1 MNRKILRNPAQAFL
15 QGRELGKA
23 EGRQMGFDRDSY
35 IQFLRFYNVNTE
47 LKIMGPER
55 FKKFYTEFQKE
66 KARLFNQEFG
76 SDIDNVTTAIY
87 HATETAQELGIDLSF
102 EKMEKRAKN
111 FEKSIKEVAK
121 NGKELD

>member
-23 EGRQMGFDRDSY
+23 EGRQVGFDADSY

-66 KARLFNQEFG
+66 KARLFNREFG
-76 SDIDNVTTAIY
+76 ADLDKVTTAIF
-87 HATETAQELGIDLSF
+87 HATETAQELGIDLNF
-102 EKMEKRAKN
+102 EKMEKRAKEFDN
-111 FEKSIKEVAK
+111 A
-121 NGKELD
+121 D

>member
-23 EGRQMGFDRDSY
+23 EGRQVGFDRDSY
-35 IQFLRFYNVNTE
+35 IQFLAFYNVNTE
-47 LKIMGPER
+47 LKIMGAER

-76 SDIDNVTTAIY
+76 GDLDKVTTAIF
-87 HATETAQELGIDLSF
+87 HATETAQELGIDLNF
-102 EKMEKRAKN
+102 EKMERRAKEFDN
-111 FEKSIKEVAK
+111 A
-121 NGKELD
+121 D

>member
-1 MNRKILRNPAQAFL
+1 MAKIARNPAQAFL
-15 QGRELGKA
+15 QGRELGKV
-23 EGRQMGFDRDSY
+23 EGRQVGFDRDSY
-35 IQFLRFYNVNTE
+35 IQFLAFYNVNAE
-47 LKIMGPER
+47 LKIMGAER

-87 HATETAQELGIDLSF
+87 HATETAAELGIDLNF

-111 FEKSIKEVAK
+111 FENKSI
-121 NGKELD
+121 

>member
-1 MNRKILRNPAQAFL
+1 MTKKISRNPAQAFL

-23 EGRQMGFDRDSY
+23 EGRQVGFDRDSY

-47 LKIMGPER
+47 LKIMGAER

-76 SDIDNVTTAIY
+76 SDLDNVTAAVY

-102 EKMEKRAKN
+102 ERMERRAKN
-111 FEKSIKEVAK
+111 Y
-121 NGKELD
+121 DTD

>member
-1 MNRKILRNPAQAFL
+1 MQAYL
-15 QGRELGKA
+15 QGKEVGKT
-23 EGRQMGFDRDSY
+23 EGRQVGFDADSY

-47 LKIMGPER
+47 LKIMGAER

-76 SDIDNVTTAIY
+76 SDLDKVTTAVY

-102 EKMEKRAKN
+102 ERMERRAK
-111 FEKSIKEVAK
+111 
-121 NGKELD
+121 DYDTD

>member
-1 MNRKILRNPAQAFL
+1 MQAYL
-15 QGRELGKA
+15 QGKEAGKT
-23 EGRQMGFDRDSY
+23 EGRQVGFYADSY

-47 LKIMGPER
+47 LKIMGAER

-76 SDIDNVTTAIY
+76 SDLDNVTTAVY

-102 EKMEKRAKN
+102 ERMERRAKDY
-111 FEKSIKEVAK
+111 IT
-121 NGKELD
+121 D

>member
-1 MNRKILRNPAQAFL
+1 MNRKISRNPAQAFL

-23 EGRQMGFDRDSY
+23 EGRQVGFDADSY

-66 KARLFNQEFG
+66 KARLFNREFG
-76 SDIDNVTTAIY
+76 SDLDNVTTAIY

-102 EKMEKRAKN
+102 EKMERRAKEFDN
-111 FEKSIKEVAK
+111 A
-121 NGKELD
+121 D

>member
-23 EGRQMGFDRDSY
+23 EGRQVGFDADSY

-76 SDIDNVTTAIY
+76 SDLDNVTAAVY
-87 HATETAQELGIDLSF
+87 HSTETAQELGIDLNF
-102 EKMEKRAKN
+102 EKMERRAKE
-111 FEKSIKEVAK
+111 FDEK
-121 NGKELD
+121 

>member
-23 EGRQMGFDRDSY
+23 EGRQVGFDRDSY
-35 IQFLRFYNVNTE
+35 IQFLAFYNVNAE

-66 KARLFNQEFG
+66 KARLFNREFG
-76 SDIDNVTTAIY
+76 SDLDKVTTAVY
-87 HATETAQELGIDLSF
+87 HASETAQELGIDLSF
-102 EKMEKRAKN
+102 EKMERRAKE
-111 FEKSIKEVAK
+111 FDEK
-121 NGKELD
+121 